1 MCNKVS
7 SCPTINI
14 KTTSSLQHIKIIESS
29 CKLICHTGRL
39 CESLLQLFQIICD
52 PSQSWLTARTKP
64 NPTKFAH
71 PLGSHLDSPPALIH
85 ALLRPLH
92 GQGAVP
98 VLVIPTSNATTLRLW
113 LRPNVPTQTPL
124 SSNSSSPK
132 SALVAMTTTNPRTS
146 LSRNLANSSL
156 INLRSTP
163 TPALA
168 LTYQLVVMT
177 QENFFS
183 KTELIS
189 PPSSQ

>member
-1 MCNKVS
+1 M
-7 SCPTINI
+7 
-14 KTTSSLQHIKIIESS
+14 
-29 CKLICHTGRL
+29 ICHTGRL

-113 LRPNVPTQTPL
+113 LTPNVPTQTPL

-168 LTYQLVVMT
+168 LTYQLAVMT

-183 KTELIS
+183 RMELIS